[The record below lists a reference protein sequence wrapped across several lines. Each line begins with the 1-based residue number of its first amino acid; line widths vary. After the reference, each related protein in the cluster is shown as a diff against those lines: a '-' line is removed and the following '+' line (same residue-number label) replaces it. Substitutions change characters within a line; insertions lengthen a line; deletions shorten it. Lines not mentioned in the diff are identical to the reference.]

1 MGGRRSSGPLI
12 PFPQARSNRSRGHY
26 PGNTGHTLLG
36 ISGHVGSES
45 ALGEYNSDMQDL
57 NLMAIYAHVV
67 ASGSF
72 SAAALRLGTSRS
84 AVSKA
89 VAKLEHS
96 LGVRLLHRSTRHL
109 SVTEVGAVFVEHC
122 NRIVE
127 EMVQA
132 EQVASS
138 LHAQPRGTLRVA
150 ASVAFGTLHVAPALA
165 DFLGRYPDL
174 DVDMTISDRS
184 IDLAEEGYDVI
195 VRVASELPLSVVA
208 RQLAPVRRKLC
219 ATPEYF
225 ARHGLPRIPQD
236 LSRHNCLDYTH
247 SGEQGV
253 SRASGASPDCVFHP
267 NSATHNDRNP
277 PPVTTPSRP
286 PIPPAKPPPIPI
298 KKPARSAGSEFR
310 YKNRRSCAE
319 RCAPSP
325 QPAHRLPL
333 EFHPMRS
340 AH

>member
-1 MGGRRSSGPLI
+1 
-12 PFPQARSNRSRGHY
+12 
-26 PGNTGHTLLG
+26 
-36 ISGHVGSES
+36 
-45 ALGEYNSDMQDL
+45 MQDL

-253 SRASGASPDCVFHP
+253 SRASGASPDRRARSRCP
-267 NSATHNDRNP
+267 WPAACASMTTRRCPRPYSGSSGLRCCRPSSSEDDLQAGRLCAALSEYI
-277 PPVTTPSRP
+277 PVERHVYALYLPTRHL
-286 PIPPAKPPPIPI
+286 PAKVRTFIN
-298 KKPARSAGSEFR
+298 F
-310 YKNRRSCAE
+310 
-319 RCAPSP
+319 
-325 QPAHRLPL
+325 LL
-333 EFHPMRS
+333 EHIGPEPYWDEE
-340 AH
+340 